1 MGVKDISLCCQ
12 LVLLF
17 PSTYYNE
24 NVSFINVYPYGLSLS
39 IECQGFVFSGLTSGL
54 LMLNDEGVPQAKC
67 WRVSCEKDR
76 SLPG

>member
-54 LMLNDEGVPQAKC
+54 LMPNDEGVPQAKC
-67 WRVSCEKDR
+67 
-76 SLPG
+76 